1 VHNTQQFACR
11 IGNFSVAGCAPFPAL
26 MVGEHAI
33 PVSALHRHAQAL
45 NLQLFGTHSIA
56 ALIEAWQFNQ
66 PTLIQLAKQIEQLG
80 WTGPTLPPEAV
91 VMHSPVSPRQVFCTI
106 GNYRSQLTEAF
117 HDKAPAGTPAAQT
130 DAEAKAFIEQRLK
143 GEPYICAKLPS
154 ALTGPM
160 STFSI
165 APHTTMADWEVE
177 LGVVISKPARHV
189 SVRDAMEY
197 VAGFTVVNDITF
209 RDRVFRADPPG
220 FGTDWLQ
227 AKDAPGC
234 LPTGP
239 YLIPAA
245 CVAYPGQ
252 LHLSLRLNGET
263 MQSESTSDMLFSVCE
278 QIAYLSSRVQL
289 LAGDLIC
296 TGSPAGFGAHY
307 GRFISPGD
315 ELEASISG
323 FGSQHITCT

>member
-1 VHNTQQFACR
+1 MHNTQQFACR

-26 MVGEHAI
+26 MIGEQAI
-33 PVSALHRHAQAL
+33 PVSALHPHAQAL
-45 NLQLFGTHSIA
+45 NLPLSGTHSIA
-56 ALIEAWQFNQ
+56 ALIENWPFNQ
-66 PTLIQLAKQIEQLG
+66 STLVQLAKHIERIG
-80 WTGPTLPPEAV
+80 WAGPTLLPGAA
-91 VMHSPVSPRQVFCTI
+91 VMHPPVSPRQVFCTI
-106 GNYRSQLTEAF
+106 GNYRSQLIEAF
-117 HDKAPAGTPAAQT
+117 HDKAPAGTPSNET
-130 DAEAKAFIEQRLK
+130 DSAAKAFIEKRRQ
-143 GEPYICAKLPS
+143 GEPYICSKLPS
-154 ALTGPM
+154 ALLGPT

-177 LGVVISKPARHV
+177 LGVVIAKPARHV
-189 SVRDAMEY
+189 TVREARDY

-239 YLIPAA
+239 YLIPAD
-245 CVAYPGQ
+245 CVADLGQ

-263 MQSESTSDMLFSVCE
+263 MQSESTSDMIFSVYE
-278 QIAYLSSRVQL
+278 QIAYLSSKVQL
-289 LAGDLIC
+289 WAGDLIC

-307 GRFISPGD
+307 GCYIGSGD
-315 ELEASISG
+315 ELQASIGG